1 MIVAAL
7 FVQPGGVYAGRPD
20 VDPWPADRD
29 ARAYPGPWP
38 VVAHPPCASWGAY
51 SRPIPASRARGPL
64 RGEDDGCFA
73 AAVEAVRR
81 WGGVLEHPRWS
92 WAWSRYGLPEPVADG
107 GWRGRIGAQGWAC
120 EVEQGHYGHVARK
133 PTWLYV
139 VAPAEPPPL
148 RWGAA
153 DVAPIGTGRRA
164 GNVESMSVRAR
175 AATPQGFAD
184 LLIELAQGASLRVA
198 A

>member
-64 RGEDDGCFA
+64 RGEDDGL
-73 AAVEAVRR
+73 RR
-81 WGGVLEHPRWS
+81 
-92 WAWSRYGLPEPVADG
+92 SRRSA
-107 GWRGRIGAQGWAC
+107 
-120 EVEQGHYGHVARK
+120 
-133 PTWLYV
+133 
-139 VAPAEPPPL
+139 
-148 RWGAA
+148 GAA
-153 DVAPIGTGRRA
+153 FSTPVSGPRA
-164 GNVESMSVRAR
+164 
-175 AATPQGFAD
+175 
-184 LLIELAQGASLRVA
+184 
-198 A
+198 